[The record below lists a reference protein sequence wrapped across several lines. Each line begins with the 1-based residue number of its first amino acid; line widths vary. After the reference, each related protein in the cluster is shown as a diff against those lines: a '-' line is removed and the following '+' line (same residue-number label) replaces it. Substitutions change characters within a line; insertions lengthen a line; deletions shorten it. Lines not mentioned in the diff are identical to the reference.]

1 MFRYIRALYSR
12 DPVIACTNRAAGRAP
27 SAGTWFFFQDTTD
40 GSTGCRGRQ
49 RRRHHRMLLVRPPN
63 LPPAVAPPPVFR
75 RAPPRGCGTT
85 RCAAPWPH
93 RRRLRPTP
101 RRRCAL
107 VGPPAAQAG
116 GGRGTPPLSLYPPR
130 APARRMGASETYVR
144 YPLEC
149 RGPPPIQRVRTVR
162 RSERRYGKQNK
173 KKNGTDRLLYT
184 CSYGEKNKREI
195 DAGEKTQYTKEKQYT
210 RPTTSLLLLRPA
222 RPCRPPLAW
231 DQHAG
236 GTTNPPRPRHLRQ
249 TVRPRPRR
257 VARLAGG
264 QSRSAG

>member
-1 MFRYIRALYSR
+1 MRVPTGLRAERRAQAPGFSSKPPTTAAR
-12 DPVIACTNRAAGRAP
+12 VAAGGSAGATIACCWCAHQTNLQQSHHHPCSDGRHRGGAGRRGAPRLGRTVGVCARHRGAAARWWGRRRRRRAAAVEHPPCLCIHRARRPGGWVPAKHTCATHWSAAGRHQ
-27 SAGTWFFFQDTTD
+27 S
-40 GSTGCRGRQ
+40 
-49 RRRHHRMLLVRPPN
+49 
-63 LPPAVAPPPVFR
+63 
-75 RAPPRGCGTT
+75 RGCG
-85 RCAAPWPH
+85 RCD
-93 RRRLRPTP
+93 
-101 RRRCAL
+101 
-107 VGPPAAQAG
+107 
-116 GGRGTPPLSLYPPR
+116 
-130 APARRMGASETYVR
+130 GASAGMGNR
-144 YPLEC
+144 
-149 RGPPPIQRVRTVR
+149 I
-162 RSERRYGKQNK
+162 K